1 MITMTPEFFFAVDK
15 EVLAQTLSESVIQSE
30 ISLGNGVT
38 VLHGTRE
45 GAPIAMIENGNGEF
59 SGVWFD
65 EDWQG

>member
-1 MITMTPEFFFAVDK
+1 MMTMTPQFFFAVDK
-15 EVLAQTLSESVIQSE
+15 EVFAQTLSESVIQTE